1 MSSTI
6 VIDGII
12 GCGKSS
18 LISQL
23 SDEFTC
29 FQEPIG
35 DWSLLQSFYN
45 DMRTYSAPFQFQV
58 LFSYHKLYSSFKNIN
73 DKIIIER
80 CPYTSKHVFTEMLY
94 NKGTMNKD
102 EYDLYNNFYSK
113 LSFPIDLFV
122 YLKVDPELAYK
133 RILNRDRAAE
143 RSLQYEYLVELHD
156 SYERE
161 MNTLLAEH
169 PDKLVVVDANTNLS
183 IVKKN
188 VVKILRNF

>member
-1 MSSTI
+1 
-6 VIDGII
+6 
-12 GCGKSS
+12 
-18 LISQL
+18 
-23 SDEFTC
+23 
-29 FQEPIG
+29 
-35 DWSLLQSFYN
+35 
-45 DMRTYSAPFQFQV
+45 
-58 LFSYHKLYSSFKNIN
+58 
-73 DKIIIER
+73 
-80 CPYTSKHVFTEMLY
+80 VFTEMLY
-94 NKGTMNKD
+94 NKGTINKD

-183 IVKKN
+183 VVKKN
-188 VVKILRNF
+188 VLKILKNF